1 MRKHPLAALIPAMSA
16 GLLLL
21 ANGIAAN
28 AQVNTGPK
36 VADAKPGDI
45 RVMATAAIK
54 VPLDAVLAEAAKAV
68 GHPVVVEYG
77 SARGNLKEEILAGQ
91 AFEVAI
97 LLPDVNKDVKA
108 KVFPGGFDIASVD
121 VAIGLRGEAPRLDV
135 STPAA
140 LKKAMLA
147 AKSIKYSPTG
157 AALLTVKKVL
167 STLELV
173 GKIKDNS
180 TTRNTVA
187 LGPGE
192 YELNFY
198 PLSEILPN
206 KTLKN
211 LGPVTAELQ
220 VPAVIT
226 AVVGKN
232 AADVKSAQA
241 LITFLRGPA
250 IDAALKAGG
259 MSRPRATSP
268 TR

>member
-1 MRKHPLAALIPAMSA
+1 MRKCPPTALTAINM
-16 GLLLL
+16 GLVLLT
-21 ANGIAAN
+21 NGIAVN
-28 AQVNTGPK
+28 AQGNTGSK

-54 VPLDAVLAEAAKAV
+54 VPFDAVLAEAAKVV
-68 GHPVVVEYG
+68 GHPLVVEYG
-77 SARGNLKEEILAGQ
+77 SARGNLKEAILAGQ

-97 LLPDVNKDVKA
+97 LLPDVNEDIKA
-108 KVFPGGFDIASVD
+108 KIVPSAFDIASVE
-121 VAIGLRGEAPRLDV
+121 VAIGLRGEAPGLDV
-135 STPAA
+135 GTPEA

-147 AKSIKYSPTG
+147 AKSIKYAPTG

-167 STLELV
+167 STLELA

-180 TTRNTVA
+180 TNTGTVA

-206 KTLKN
+206 KALKN
-211 LGPVTAELQ
+211 LGPVTAKLQ

-232 AADVKSAQA
+232 AADVKSARA
-241 LITFLRGPA
+241 LIKFLQSPA
-250 IDAALKAGG
+250 VDAALKADG
-259 MSRPRATSP
+259 MSRPGATSA